1 MTWSDSYIMA
11 TISMPIYWFLVLVP
25 ALIKNNIVVKASS
38 DIIAVNSEPR
48 AAGEEFMSSEHAKA
62 GLARRALGAHLNGW
76 ENFIVFLSAALTAQ
90 VSGVNHS
97 LVNTMCLITVI
108 SRFFYNVMY
117 LGVAKGP
124 LSFARSF
131 CFIVGIGASV
141 TMWVAAIIKTA

>member
-11 TISMPIYWFLVLVP
+11 TISMPVYWFLVMFPSFVKSYIVLGVSND
-25 ALIKNNIVVKASS
+25 AL
-38 DIIAVNSEPR
+38 AVNAEPR
-48 AAGEEFMSSEHAKA
+48 AAAEEFMASQHEKA

-108 SRFFYNVMY
+108 SRFFYNIMY
-117 LGVAKGP
+117 LGVANGP
-124 LSFARSF
+124 LSILRSL
-131 CFIVGIGASV
+131 CFFIGIGASV